1 MPRQQLPQL
10 FDENAVDR
18 LDAHF
23 FEGISYTIIPSETID
38 AKIEDKASLVQV
50 SSKPSRD

>member
-1 MPRQQLPQL
+1 MPQQQLPQL
-10 FDENAVDR
+10 FDESAVDR

-38 AKIEDKASLVQV
+38 ARIEEKASLVQA
-50 SSKPSRD
+50 SSKLSED